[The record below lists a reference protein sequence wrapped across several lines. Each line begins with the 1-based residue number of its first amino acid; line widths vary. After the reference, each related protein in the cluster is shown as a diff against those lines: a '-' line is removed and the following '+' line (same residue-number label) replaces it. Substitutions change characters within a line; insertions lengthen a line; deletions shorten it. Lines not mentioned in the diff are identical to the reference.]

1 MPWSRH
7 CCVVWCIFCTL
18 ALDARTTPRMQPWFE
33 PAHEGSRCTAK
44 SLYSCP
50 RVFAMHNK
58 RSLSF
63 PVSIHIILGSSQIK
77 GHRKAVIT
85 LIGLVYTCNTY
96 IPSLCVHTRSCAHC
110 MAVVVAEREQVV
122 GKRTMVLAVLAVP
135 ATYVLCTRSLLSMIC
150 MPCCC

>member
-7 CCVVWCIFCTL
+7 SCVVWCIFCTL

-44 SLYSCP
+44 SLYFCP

-63 PVSIHIILGSSQIK
+63 PVSTHIILGHNSAVGLLLSMQTLSETLASSAIQF
-77 GHRKAVIT
+77 R
-85 LIGLVYTCNTY
+85 
-96 IPSLCVHTRSCAHC
+96 
-110 MAVVVAEREQVV
+110 AVVVVSWFENRVSGCRCGTVGRQIFARALVTQERL
-122 GKRTMVLAVLAVP
+122 VL
-135 ATYVLCTRSLLSMIC
+135 TRHVQLQGHSFDDC
-150 MPCCC
+150 AG